1 VKKEIYSTS
10 SLVEADMIKSFLESR
25 GIKCLIWDKNI
36 ATSHPAVTFS
46 SGIRLVVNEEDYDE
60 EDYDLA
66 KEIIGEYLQKKE
78 PH

>member
-1 VKKEIYSTS
+1 MKKEIYSTS

-46 SGIRLVVNEEDYDE
+46 SGIRLVVNEEDYD
-60 EDYDLA
+60 LA
-66 KEIIGEYLQKKE
+66 EEIIGEYLQKKE
-78 PH
+78 QDT

>member
-46 SGIRLVVNEEDYDE
+46 SGIRLVVDE

-78 PH
+78 QDT

>member
-46 SGIRLVVNEEDYDE
+46 SGIRLVVNEEDYD
-60 EDYDLA
+60 LA
-66 KEIIGEYLQKKE
+66 EEIIGEYLQKKE
-78 PH
+78 QDT